1 MLLKEF
7 FERVYPYTR
16 SEKYYP
22 SRKNT
27 GILVL
32 RCFSAAGS
40 SYFRFNKEKRYTA
53 QDVPLE
59 RKLYDGSR
67 TLTLEQK
74 KSFRAFDVN
83 GLAECLKTMLDDSR
97 TCEVMLEF
105 GIPPGTDENFELLC
119 LALAI
124 QVKVFTDSMDEN
136 ADDIVLPEYQ
146 RLLSG
151 SPANKT
157 SIASSSPEML
167 YHNDSIYFRSPLC
180 PTYEV
185 DIYETFQHTWMFDNV
200 GKQTWR
206 GRKLFFSNH
215 AEVRP
220 TADQIYIDIPDTPP
234 NRSVTLTVTM
244 DSRGFEGTY
253 ECKWIMIDSK
263 GNDCYRNSSQFHF
276 IVRTRFAIEK

>member
-1 MLLKEF
+1 MLLKDF
-7 FERVYPYTR
+7 FERIYPYTR
-16 SEKYYP
+16 AEMYYP

-40 SYFRFNKEKRYTA
+40 SNFRFKKEKKYTA

-59 RKLYDGSR
+59 RKLFDGSR
-67 TLTLEQK
+67 PLTPEQK
-74 KSFRAFDVN
+74 KSFSTFDVN
-83 GLAECLKTMLDDSR
+83 SLAECLKTLLDDSR
-97 TCEVMLEF
+97 TREVMLEF
-105 GIPPGTDENFELLC
+105 GIPPGIDENCELLC

-124 QVKVFTDSMDEN
+124 QVKAFIDSADEN
-136 ADDIVLPEYQ
+136 ADDIVMLEYQ
-146 RLLSG
+146 RLISEP
-151 SPANKT
+151 SVDKT

-167 YHNDSIYFRSPLC
+167 YRNDPIYFRSPHR

-206 GRKLFFSNH
+206 GRKLFFANH

-220 TADQIYIDIPDTPP
+220 SADQIYIDVPDTPP
-234 NRSVTLTVTM
+234 NKSVTLTVTM
-244 DSRGFEGTY
+244 NSSGFEGTY

-263 GNDCYRNSSQFHF
+263 GNDCYRNSSQFDFVVH
-276 IVRTRFAIEK
+276 TRFVIE